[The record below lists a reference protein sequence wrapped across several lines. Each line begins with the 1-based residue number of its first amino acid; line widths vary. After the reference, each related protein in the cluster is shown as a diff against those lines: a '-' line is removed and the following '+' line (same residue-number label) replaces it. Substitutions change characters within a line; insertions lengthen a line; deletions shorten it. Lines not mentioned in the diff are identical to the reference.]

1 MIYFFPSCIYLREIY
16 FRSDLAYARACHALS
31 LVKHHTPRAAMKN
44 DLTNF
49 DSVSWTLIFHILEAF
64 NLPIRFRT
72 WVSNCI
78 TTPKFSISINGVS
91 LFWKG
96 LFPSPK
102 GLRQGDPLPLP
113 FIWLWNSS
121 LEFCRRAFLTILSVK
136 IWVLATYASLMTYSF
151 RATQMTSLFSLCIVL
166 LWSSIGFL
174 VCCLTIT
181 MGWIAISLI

>member
-1 MIYFFPSCIYLREIY
+1 M
-16 FRSDLAYARACHALS
+16 
-31 LVKHHTPRAAMKN
+31 V
-44 DLTNF
+44 
-49 DSVSWTLIFHILEAF
+49 
-64 NLPIRFRT
+64 
-72 WVSNCI
+72 
-78 TTPKFSISINGVS
+78 
-91 LFWKG
+91 FWKG

-181 MGWIAISLI
+181 MGWIAISLIWMAWKSFSACIFRYGQQWGWGGGQAKSSSSKCRNIRIVSEDANSPKVVPPHKCSNLSLRIVALNYERILFRLTS